1 MIRVLQA
8 GLHTSVQ
15 DIGRFGYRN
24 IGVPTSG
31 TMDTISANFANALL
45 NNNKN
50 NAVLEVTM
58 YGPKLEFTIPTVIT
72 ITGAEM
78 SAKLN
83 NISITNYK
91 KYSIKKGDI
100 LSFGELT
107 KGLRCYLAVK
117 GGFKTAK
124 VLKSRSFYNGI
135 TLKDSLKKHD
145 TILYDSYVDD
155 IVPFNSAIK
164 STTLFF
170 ETNILEVY
178 KGPDFNL
185 FTLEEQ
191 QKICSNKYTISNLM
205 DRMGYRVKET
215 VIKHSKSILTSPVL
229 PGTVQLI
236 PSGQLIILMKDAQ
249 TTGGYPRILQLT
261 EKSIAIL
268 AQKKEGDIFNFL
280 LV

>member
-1 MIRVLQA
+1 MIKVLQA
-8 GLHTSVQ
+8 GLHTSIQ

-31 TMDTISANFANALL
+31 TMDSISANFANALL
-45 NNNKN
+45 NNNTN
-50 NAVLEVTM
+50 DAVLEITM
-58 YGPKLEFTIPTVIT
+58 LGPKLEFTTPTIIT

-78 SAKLN
+78 SSKLN

-100 LSFGELT
+100 LSFGELK

-135 TLKDSLKKHD
+135 TSKDSFKKHD

-155 IVPFNSAIK
+155 INTFNSAIK
-164 STTLFF
+164 NTTLFF
-170 ETNILEVY
+170 ETKVLEVY

-191 QKICSNKYTISNLM
+191 QKICSNKHTVSNLM
-205 DRMGYRVKET
+205 NRMGYRIKET
-215 VIKHSKSILTSPVL
+215 IIKHNKSILTSPVL
-229 PGTVQLI
+229 PGTVQLT

-268 AQKKEGDIFNFL
+268 AQKKEGDTFNFL
-280 LV
+280 LI

>member
-1 MIRVLQA
+1 MLKILQA
-8 GLHTSVQ
+8 GLHTSIQ

-31 TMDTISANFANALL
+31 TMDIISANLANALL
-45 NNNKN
+45 NNKKN
-50 NAVLEVTM
+50 DAVLEITM
-58 YGPKLEFTIPTVIT
+58 LGPKLAFTIPTILS

-78 SAKLN
+78 SVKLN
-83 NISITNYK
+83 NITIANYK

-100 LSFGELT
+100 LSFGELK

-124 VLKSRSFYNGI
+124 VLNSRSFYEGI
-135 TLKDSLKKHD
+135 TSKK
-145 TILYDSYVDD
+145 SFKKND
-155 IVPFNSAIK
+155 IVLYNRYMDSENNSNSVIK
-164 STTLFF
+164 SSTLFF
-170 ETNILEVY
+170 ETKVIEVY

-191 QKICSNKYTISNLM
+191 QKILSNKHTVSNLF
-205 DRMGYRVKET
+205 DRMGYRMKEIVVK
-215 VIKHSKSILTSPVL
+215 HHKSILTSPVL
-229 PGTVQLI
+229 PGTVQLT
-236 PSGQLIILMKDAQ
+236 PSGQLIVLMKDAQ
-249 TTGGYPRILQLT
+249 TTGGYPRVLQLT

-280 LV
+280 LI

>member
-1 MIRVLQA
+1 MLKILQS
-8 GLHTSVQ
+8 GLHTSIQ

-31 TMDTISANFANALL
+31 TMDAISANFANALL

-50 NAVLEVTM
+50 DAVLEITM
-58 YGPKLEFTIPTVIT
+58 YGPKLAFTVPTVIT

-83 NISITNYK
+83 NISIANYK
-91 KYSIKKGDI
+91 KYSIKNGDI

-135 TLKDSLKKHD
+135 TLKDTLKKQD
-145 TILYDSYVDD
+145 TILYNSYVGNENSS
-155 IVPFNSAIK
+155 NSAIK
-164 STTLFF
+164 NTTLFF
-170 ETNILEVY
+170 ETNVLEVY

-191 QKICSNKYTISNLM
+191 QKIYSNKYTISNLIN
-205 DRMGYRVKET
+205 RMGYRIKET
-215 VIKHSKSILTSPVL
+215 VIKHHKSILTSPVL
-229 PGTVQLI
+229 PGTVQLT

-249 TTGGYPRILQLT
+249 TTGGYPRIFQLT

-268 AQKKEGDIFNFL
+268 AQKKEGDIFSFL

>member
-1 MIRVLQA
+1 MIKVIQA
-8 GLHTSVQ
+8 GLFTSIQ

-31 TMDTISANFANALL
+31 TMDSISANFANALL
-45 NNNKN
+45 NNNSN
-50 NAVLEVTM
+50 DAVLEITM
-58 YGPKLEFTIPTVIT
+58 LGPKLEFTTPTVII

-78 SAKLN
+78 SSKLN

-100 LSFGELT
+100 LSFGELK

-117 GGFKTAK
+117 GGFKTSK

-135 TLKDSLKKHD
+135 TSKDSFKKHD
-145 TILYDSYVDD
+145 IILYDSYADD
-155 IVPFNSAIK
+155 INTFNSAIK
-164 STTLFF
+164 NTTLFF
-170 ETNILEVY
+170 ETKVLEVY

-191 QKICSNKYTISNLM
+191 QKICSNKYTVSNLM
-205 DRMGYRVKET
+205 NRMGYRIKET
-215 VIKHSKSILTSPVL
+215 IIKHNKSILTSPVL
-229 PGTVQLI
+229 PGTVQLT

-268 AQKKEGDIFNFL
+268 AQKKEGDTFNFL
-280 LV
+280 LI

>member
-1 MIRVLQA
+1 MLKILQA
-8 GLHTSVQ
+8 GLHTSIQ

-31 TMDTISANFANALL
+31 TMDIISANFANALL
-45 NNNKN
+45 NNKKN
-50 NAVLEVTM
+50 DAVLEITM
-58 YGPKLEFTIPTVIT
+58 LGPKLAFTVPTILS

-78 SAKLN
+78 SVKLN
-83 NISITNYK
+83 NITIANYK

-100 LSFGELT
+100 LSFGELK

-124 VLKSRSFYNGI
+124 VLNSRSFYEGI
-135 TLKDSLKKHD
+135 TSKKSLNKN
-145 TILYDSYVDD
+145 D
-155 IVPFNSAIK
+155 IVLYNSYMYSENSSNSVIK
-164 STTLFF
+164 SSTLFF
-170 ETNILEVY
+170 ETKVIEVY

-191 QKICSNKYTISNLM
+191 QKILSNKHTVSNLF
-205 DRMGYRVKET
+205 DRMGYRMKEIVVK
-215 VIKHSKSILTSPVL
+215 HHKSILTSPVL
-229 PGTVQLI
+229 PGTVQLT
-236 PSGQLIILMKDAQ
+236 PSGQLIVLMKDAQ
-249 TTGGYPRILQLT
+249 TTGGYPRVLQLT

-280 LV
+280 LI

>member
-1 MIRVLQA
+1 MLKILQS
-8 GLHTSVQ
+8 GLHTSIQ

-50 NAVLEVTM
+50 DAVLEITM
-58 YGPKLEFTIPTVIT
+58 YGPKLAFTVPTVIT

-83 NISITNYK
+83 NSTIANYK

-135 TLKDSLKKHD
+135 TLKNTLKKHD
-145 TILYDSYVDD
+145 TIPYNSYVDNKNSS
-155 IVPFNSAIK
+155 NSAIK
-164 STTLFF
+164 NTTLFF
-170 ETNILEVY
+170 ETNVLEVY

-191 QKICSNKYTISNLM
+191 QKTIL
-205 DRMGYRVKET
+205 K
-215 VIKHSKSILTSPVL
+215 
-229 PGTVQLI
+229 
-236 PSGQLIILMKDAQ
+236 
-249 TTGGYPRILQLT
+249 
-261 EKSIAIL
+261 
-268 AQKKEGDIFNFL
+268 
-280 LV
+280 